1 MADQQSFKD
10 QAQKIIDEL
19 GLKVNYLSEEAA
31 KKVVEWKATVD
42 TDTRR
47 EVRKYWIGLTVI
59 AFLLGYSVAMIL

>member
-19 GLKVNYLSEEAA
+19 GLKVNYLSEETA

-59 AFLLGYSVAMIL
+59 AFLLGYAVAMVL